1 MSGGK
6 AYKFSKTEIQLLTSY
21 DNASPGPLHVSAIT
35 KADPPV
41 ITVTST
47 TSLGSTGD
55 IGVAMLDSIE
65 GMTEAD
71 DEVLLYQV
79 INGTTITWLNADST
93 NWGTFTGTGLL
104 YPGTMTDWCEVTG
117 LNRQG
122 GSSPEINSTDVCS
135 DFEEF
140 EIGLPNFGTV
150 QVDFKYAPLT
160 TVQAAME
167 TLQEDGTKG
176 AIRYSLPRSGGERW
190 VLGFVQQTGEQGQN
204 GALWTGSMT
213 FRATGKPVTVTP
225 A

>member
-1 MSGGK
+1 MPGGK
-6 AYKFSKTEIQLLTSY
+6 RYKFSKTEIQIMTAF
-21 DNASPGPLHVSAIT
+21 DDASPGPLHVSNIT
-35 KADPPV
+35 NAEPPV

-47 TSLGSTGD
+47 TSLGATGD
-55 IGVAMLDSIE
+55 IGVAELSSVE

-79 INGTTITWLNADST
+79 INGTTITWLNGDST
-93 NWGTFTGTGLL
+93 GWGTFSGSAVLF
-104 YPGTMTDWCEVTG
+104 PGTMTDWCEVTG

-122 GSSPEINSTDVCS
+122 GSSPEINATSVCS

-140 EIGLPNFGTV
+140 EIGLANFGTI
-150 QVDFKYAPLT
+150 QVDFNYAPLT

-167 TLQEDGTKG
+167 QLQEDGTKG

-190 VLGFVQQTGEQGQN
+190 VLGFIQQTGEQGQN
-204 GALWTGSMT
+204 GSLWTGSMT